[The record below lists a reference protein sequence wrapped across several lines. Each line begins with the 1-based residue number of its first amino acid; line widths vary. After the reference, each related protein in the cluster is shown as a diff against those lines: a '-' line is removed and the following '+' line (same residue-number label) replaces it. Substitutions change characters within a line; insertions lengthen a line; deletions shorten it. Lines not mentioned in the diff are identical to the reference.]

1 MEPTRVSPAAAHLLA
16 DAATLSRELPELKG
30 LIESVAPLLAARA
43 ELLETLPGW
52 QGPLPQ
58 VEEAHFCQGNC
69 LLAETG
75 FQALAPL
82 LPVAAERLLPAM
94 AEAFPGLAGEL
105 DALEHGLAEGAL
117 PFADLEA
124 LALDEGNVRLAGVS
138 PEVLRFVAWQLV
150 KPLLERQA
158 QDLAS
163 LIRHLPWTQATCP
176 ICGGGPDFSR
186 LLRPVDNAEFITA
199 HGGARHLRCATCAA
213 EWKYKRIS
221 CPACGNEEPST
232 LTVLRNEARP
242 GDRVDACDVCKAS
255 LLCLD
260 AAEMIDIPD
269 TSIAILAMLPLE
281 LRTRQAGYT
290 PMALQPWELGSS
302 PF

>member
-1 MEPTRVSPAAAHLLA
+1 MKSMNDSPSAARLLA

-43 ELLETLPGW
+43 ELLEALPGW
-52 QGPLPQ
+52 QGPLLQ
-58 VEEAHFCQGNC
+58 VEEPHFCQGNC
-69 LLAETG
+69 LLAESG

-82 LPVAAERLLPAM
+82 LPLAAQRLLPAM
-94 AEAFPGLAGEL
+94 TEAYPGLTEEL
-105 DALEHGLAEGAL
+105 GTLQQGLEDGTL
-117 PFADLEA
+117 PFADLETA
-124 LALDEGNVRLAGVS
+124 ALDEQEIHLAGVS
-138 PEVLRFVAWQLV
+138 PEVLRFAAWQLV

-199 HGGARHLRCATCAA
+199 HGGARHLRCATCAT

-242 GDRVDACDVCKAS
+242 GDRVDACDVCKAY

-260 AAEMIDIPD
+260 ASDMIDIPNA
-269 TSIAILAMLPLE
+269 SIAMLAMLPLD
-281 LRTRQAGYT
+281 LRARQAGYT
-290 PMALQPWELGSS
+290 PMALQPWELEAQAC
-302 PF
+302 